1 MVVLKG
7 EKYQKKMKEQNI
19 CSNNNGLLDKLATD
33 MKGKVNKQK
42 SPHPTP
48 TYIPFVF
55 AFTF

>member
-33 MKGKVNKQK
+33 VKGKVLRLINKRV
-42 SPHPTP
+42 P
-48 TYIPFVF
+48 I
-55 AFTF
+55 